1 MDKAS
6 YIHGLLSV
14 MVGLGLSSM
23 LQSFHRLVRLGKR
36 VRWHWIPVVWA
47 VIALLMIVQ
56 SWWAYFTIVTDPV
69 WTNLFA
75 FLLPLLVFIVLF
87 MIGASALPD
96 AKSIPESGIVDLR
109 VLHFAQR
116 RYFFALWSILML
128 LALIVTWIVSDR
140 ISFAMENVFRIV
152 GLGAGVALITV
163 ERRAVHA
170 VITVVSLVVLVA
182 YIALYSLRL
191 N

>member
-23 LQSFHRLVRLGKR
+23 LQSFHRLVRLGGR
-36 VRWHWIPVVWA
+36 VRWHWIPVAWA
-47 VIALLMIVQ
+47 VLALLMVVQ
-56 SWWAYFTIVTDPV
+56 SWWAYFAIVTDPV

-87 MIGASALPD
+87 MIVASALPD
-96 AKSIPESGIVDLR
+96 AKSIPEGAVVDLETM
-109 VLHFAQR
+109 HFAQR
-116 RYFFALWSILML
+116 RYFFALWSVLML
-128 LALIVTWIVSDR
+128 LAIVVTWIVDDR
-140 ISFAMENVFRIV
+140 VSFGSENLFRIG
-152 GLGAGVALITV
+152 GLLAGITLAATG
-163 ERRAVHA
+163 RRAVHV
-170 VITVVSLVVLVA
+170 VITIASLIVLVG

-191 N
+191 S